1 MYELRR
7 RIRMWGGDFDGRDLY
22 CNSTITN
29 PKCDVTRTVSQV
41 DMCYVMSDPYVL
53 RYSTHYAYVGR

>member
-22 CNSTITN
+22 CNST
-29 PKCDVTRTVSQV
+29 K
-41 DMCYVMSDPYVL
+41 YYVL
-53 RYSTHYAYVGR
+53 IQNVT

>member
-22 CNSTITN
+22 CKSVTIL
-29 PKCDVTRTVSQV
+29 KCDVHCITSK
-41 DMCYVMSDPYVL
+41 YL
-53 RYSTHYAYVGR
+53 RPCMLHRITIRIKTA